1 MVGSGLVKLLS
12 RCRTWWSLTALHYHF
27 ETQPIPHLGAWYAHQ
42 LPDIVKRYGVVY
54 TLVTEIL
61 LPFLFYSPFRE
72 HRIFSSLA
80 NIFLMITI
88 ALTGNYNFFNLLSAL
103 LMLIVLDD
111 RFMFK
116 YLPKKVMQ
124 VMNIPM
130 PLEYIVD
137 EIDRGK
143 FKEKSWSVKLYAR
156 VRALTAYMSLVS

>member
-1 MVGSGLVKLLS
+1 M
-12 RCRTWWSLTALHYHF
+12 
-27 ETQPIPHLGAWYAHQ
+27 
-42 LPDIVKRYGVVY
+42 KRYGVVF

-61 LPFLFYSPFRE
+61 LPFLFYSPYRE
-72 HRIFSSLA
+72 HRTFSSLV

-88 ALTGNYNFFNLLSAL
+88 ALTGNYNFFNFLSAL

-124 VMNIPM
+124 AMNIQM

-137 EIDRGK
+137 EINRKNFKDRH
-143 FKEKSWSVKLYAR
+143 WSYKLYSR
-156 VRALTAYMSLVS
+156 VRTLTAYISLVSFTSLILLRPISCIIWQRKHSHIAWYQ